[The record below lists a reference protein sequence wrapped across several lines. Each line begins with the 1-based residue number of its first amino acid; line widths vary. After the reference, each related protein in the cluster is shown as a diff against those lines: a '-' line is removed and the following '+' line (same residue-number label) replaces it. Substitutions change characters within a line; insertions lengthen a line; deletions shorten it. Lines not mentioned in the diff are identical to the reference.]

1 MKLKT
6 TLILLISHGVV
17 AFIGFALGI
26 YSLPILTA
34 PASPTTQHLS
44 HISSQAIYKAKFTR
58 DLAGSDALHWGD
70 GDVMLSPNYIALS
83 GELAPGPDYKLYLS
97 PTFVETEAEFEAHK
111 KEMQLV
117 GDVNTFKHFSVTLP
131 ADTDLTEFNTVI
143 VWCESFDE
151 FITAAKYR

>member
-34 PASPTTQHLS
+34 PASPTTQQLS

-70 GDVMLSPNYIALS
+70 GDVMAAIERYSVSADLR
-83 GELAPGPDYKLYLS
+83 
-97 PTFVETEAEFEAHK
+97 EFEDLDCDCK
-111 KEMQLV
+111 V
-117 GDVNTFKHFSVTLP
+117 VWSVEIENDLSLP
-131 ADTDLTEFNTVI
+131 VPLGTGSDRRGAPTDLLR
-143 VWCESFDE
+143 
-151 FITAAKYR
+151 AP